1 MDTKAKY
8 LTGSVALDGF
18 APVEYQYRIEGD
30 TLYLRRY
37 LDFSLTAQI
46 LLDIIEQFRTAH
58 GAGADDHLNR
68 IRKIVFE
75 TAGGEVD
82 GTAAVS
88 LAPLPGTGPAD

>member
-1 MDTKAKY
+1 METKSDY
-8 LTGSVALDGF
+8 QTGSVAINGF
-18 APVEYQYRIEGD
+18 APVEYQYRVDGD

-46 LLDIIEQFRTAH
+46 LLDIIERFRKDH
-58 GAGADDHLNR
+58 GTGADHHLNR

-82 GTAAVS
+82 GTAEITLS
-88 LAPLPGTGPAD
+88 SMSETGPAD